1 MAKFNKPGTRAAVKS
16 PVTAEQR
23 PSGTTFQGAPG
34 FARDAKSELF
44 LLSVANMV
52 GERTFYEAARERD
65 DRFAELVHTVAVQDP
80 EWTARFLAWLRS
92 GANMRSAALVGG
104 LEAAKAMVANGIPGG
119 RRIVASVLQRPDE
132 PGEALAYWTSMYG
145 RAIPK
150 AVKRGLADA
159 AARLY
164 SERSALKYDTASKG
178 YRFGDV
184 LNLVHASPRDDA
196 QGDLFQHLLD
206 RRYGRDE
213 ALPDGLAMIRANRA
227 LRAEAAEDPAVM
239 LDPERLR
246 AAGMTWEDALSLAG
260 PKVDKA
266 RLWEAMI
273 PSMGYMACLAEGTEI
288 WMPDGTTAP
297 IEQVVARRLP
307 VLAPSRQFDTSMVR
321 YGPSQPARDRTMGHI
336 VPTLPSAWHSVGERP
351 VVRIDFVSG
360 RSVSATLDHRWVKRR
375 RNDRRE
381 SWEWVTTADLK
392 AGDGIPAPIGVDA
405 WGDEGDSADGYFVGA
420 MLGDGCMTN
429 FGTPE
434 FAQVDEPSRADMLQ
448 FFSDYAG
455 KLGCVFAKCGERK
468 WRITYPPVRKMNPAT
483 DVLRHYGVWGLKSS
497 EKRFPNRPLSREFWI
512 GAISGLIDT
521 DGHVRIRTNP
531 KGTVHASIE
540 YATTSETM
548 AYQVTDALQRLGIQ
562 SNVDASQAR
571 PSRFSKPGVQ
581 IKDIYI
587 VAVNRAAS
595 VRRANDVLALRHTVK
610 AERLAEAAALMP
622 DTPVE
627 NVELDRIIGISEP
640 FTAPVYCVTVDESS
654 SFVANGVVTGN
665 CLRNLR
671 NFDEAGVSD
680 AVAATVCAKLADPGE
695 VARSRQLPMRFL
707 SAYRAAPSLR
717 WGYALEQ
724 ALDASLANL
733 PALSG
738 RTLILVD
745 TSGSMKSGF
754 SRDGSLMRWDAA
766 TVFGLALARRCAG
779 ADVVSF
785 SNGWNG
791 HVGTMVFPGKPGE
804 SLLRSVDRWKA
815 DGFFIGGGTDTE
827 TAVREHYAGHDR
839 VVILTDEQAHYHGG
853 KDVTVAVPADRM
865 VYTWNLAGYQHGH
878 APSGSG
884 TRHTFGGLTDAGFA
898 MIRLLEAGRNAD
910 WPF

>member
-1 MAKFNKPGTRAAVKS
+1 MAKFNKSGTRAAVKS

-34 FARDAKSELF
+34 YARDAKSDVF
-44 LLSVANMV
+44 LLSVTNMV
-52 GERTFYEAARERD
+52 GERTFYEAAGDRD
-65 DRFAELVHTVAVQDP
+65 DRFAELMHTVAVQDP

-119 RRIVASVLQRPDE
+119 RQIVASVLQRPDE
-132 PGEALAYWTSMYG
+132 PGEALAYWTSAYG

-227 LRAEAAEDPAVM
+227 LRTEAAEDPAVM

-246 AAGMTWEDALSLAG
+246 AAGMTWEDALSLVG

-266 RLWEAMI
+266 QLWEALI
-273 PSMGYMACLAEGTEI
+273 PSMGYMA
-288 WMPDGTTAP
+288 
-297 IEQVVARRLP
+297 
-307 VLAPSRQFDTSMVR
+307 
-321 YGPSQPARDRTMGHI
+321 
-336 VPTLPSAWHSVGERP
+336 
-351 VVRIDFVSG
+351 
-360 RSVSATLDHRWVKRR
+360 K
-375 RNDRRE
+375 
-381 SWEWVTTADLK
+381 LK
-392 AGDGIPAPIGVDA
+392 
-405 WGDEGDSADGYFVGA
+405 
-420 MLGDGCMTN
+420 
-429 FGTPE
+429 
-434 FAQVDEPSRADMLQ
+434 
-448 FFSDYAG
+448 
-455 KLGCVFAKCGERK
+455 
-468 WRITYPPVRKMNPAT
+468 
-483 DVLRHYGVWGLKSS
+483 
-497 EKRFPNRPLSREFWI
+497 
-512 GAISGLIDT
+512 
-521 DGHVRIRTNP
+521 
-531 KGTVHASIE
+531 
-540 YATTSETM
+540 
-548 AYQVTDALQRLGIQ
+548 
-562 SNVDASQAR
+562 
-571 PSRFSKPGVQ
+571 
-581 IKDIYI
+581 
-587 VAVNRAAS
+587 
-595 VRRANDVLALRHTVK
+595 
-610 AERLAEAAALMP
+610 
-622 DTPVE
+622 
-627 NVELDRIIGISEP
+627 
-640 FTAPVYCVTVDESS
+640 
-654 SFVANGVVTGN
+654 
-665 CLRNLR
+665 NLR

-745 TSGSMKSGF
+745 TSGSMNSGF

-766 TVFGLALARRCAG
+766 TVFGLALARRCAD

-827 TAVREHYAGHDR
+827 AAVREHYAGHDR
-839 VVILTDEQAHYHGG
+839 VVILTDEQAHYGGG
-853 KDVTVAVPADRM
+853 KDVTVAVPENRM

-884 TRHTFGGLTDAGFA
+884 TRHTFGGLTDAGFQ
-898 MIRLLEAGRNAD
+898 MIPWLEAGRNAD